1 MSTQDRL
8 AVFTADLLSQILAEH
23 SQHWHRWLVGRTG
36 GRAWGQGFHT
46 PPGPSTHGSYPGL
59 CPSLHFGGHRISL
72 IPRTF
77 LLPWLPLGSSFQTLH
92 FFFSTTVFL
101 FTVSL
106 LCVWVLLCFFSR
118 PDFLLFLFFFFMLL
132 HVIACS
138 TFQLRLEG
146 IFWMALFSFRIVVH
160 FLPGF

>member
-23 SQHWHRWLVGRTG
+23 SQHWHRWLAGRTG

-77 LLPWLPLGSSFQTLH
+77 LLPWLPLGSFFQTLH
-92 FFFSTTVFL
+92 FFFQ
-101 FTVSL
+101 
-106 LCVWVLLCFFSR
+106 
-118 PDFLLFLFFFFMLL
+118 LLFFYLLSACYVYGFYCASFLGQISSCFFFF
-132 HVIACS
+132 
-138 TFQLRLEG
+138 F
-146 IFWMALFSFRIVVH
+146 FSCFCM
-160 FLPGF
+160 